1 VLDEWVLNRQVADKA
16 VMKAQLQHLAQMS
29 QRPNITVE
37 IVPSSTGSHMGL
49 LGAFVIAEFEEAATI
64 VYLETAAGGQI
75 AEQPSMVSR
84 VKLIFDALRS
94 ECLPRRTSRELIMK
108 AVEERWT

>member
-1 VLDEWVLNRQVADKA
+1 
-16 VMKAQLQHLAQMS
+16 MS

-37 IVPSSTGSHMGL
+37 IVPFAAGGHIAL
-49 LGAFVIAEFEEAATI
+49 LGAFVIAEFEDAATI

-75 AEQPSMVSR
+75 AEQPSMVSE

-94 ECLPRRTSRELIMK
+94 ECLPRRASRELIMK
-108 AVEERWT
+108 AVEDRWT